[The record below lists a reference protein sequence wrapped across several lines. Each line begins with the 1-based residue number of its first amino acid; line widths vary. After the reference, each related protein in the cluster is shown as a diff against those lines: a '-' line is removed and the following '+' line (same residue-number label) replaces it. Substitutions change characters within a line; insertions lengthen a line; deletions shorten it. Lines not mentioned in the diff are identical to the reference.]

1 MLSLLDWIYQMGL
14 TDAKD
19 KDDEGL
25 IRELL
30 EQTSQAGVFRF
41 LTDDYTITWQE
52 FALRLMAKARSTAWN
67 GVMNQYF
74 ARANKFGA
82 NYLSVFYNV
91 AQSFYN
97 LALNDYLEAH
107 GNVDM
112 VMLSSKRRVRLTPK
126 GALRNVST
134 QEYVDTIQ
142 LCTFDM
148 ERRDRAALESAES
161 EYKAKKIVL
170 NPKHY
175 AMFRQA
181 VGLAMMKVK

>member
-1 MLSLLDWIYQMGL
+1 MGL

-30 EQTSQAGVFRF
+30 EQTAQAGVFRF

-74 ARANKFGA
+74 ARANRYGA

-126 GALRNVST
+126 GTLRNVST

-142 LCTFDM
+142 LSTFDM

-161 EYKAKKIVL
+161 EYKARKIVL

-181 VGLAMMKVK
+181 VGVAMMKAK